1 MTHPSIERFFSRR
14 ALQAELNNR
23 PRLVLLEFP
32 PEKDQQAEFPVIA
45 QERLDNIQAA
55 PIFGPDSSEDA
66 DLDADHLLA
75 ELAAQYDR
83 KQADEMWQRCRDEAL
98 RAVIVGLGLGKVAAV
113 WDKRGGNVNTVHN
126 VRAKVYATEDERIR
140 YDQRGEYDPI
150 PYHKQENYIAAARRN
165 RKGLEDGAVVDAYT
179 GESFDLSD
187 KKNRQTK
194 PVVDHIV
201 AAKLIHEDQG
211 RVLAEIDGID
221 LANRDDNL
229 ATTSATINS
238 TKNSKT
244 AAEFGKYLNTTAP
257 QRRERI
263 AELETKGT
271 LTDKEQ
277 KQLAKLR
284 EQENIDMMRV
294 TEKEAAARSQIDKE
308 INRTYYTSMKFAGNV
323 VQTGAVEGV
332 KMGVQQALGEVLVE
346 FFAAIFDE
354 VNDWSRNHCPE
365 IELLTELK
373 VRLYKVAHRCEKKL
387 QVALDAFKQGSISG
401 FFSNLV
407 TTLINAFVTTSR
419 RMVRMLREGIFSL
432 IQGFKILLY
441 PPEGLSFREAIHE
454 ASKILFAGAM
464 VVGAIPVEEWLEKQ
478 LALIPLLTGI
488 APTVSTAIVGGLSA
502 LITAFGVYLI
512 DKADVFEVVQ
522 ERRLNGVHALL
533 LPSHS

>member
-1 MTHPSIERFFSRR
+1 
-14 ALQAELNNR
+14 
-23 PRLVLLEFP
+23 
-32 PEKDQQAEFPVIA
+32 
-45 QERLDNIQAA
+45 
-55 PIFGPDSSEDA
+55 
-66 DLDADHLLA
+66 
-75 ELAAQYDR
+75 
-83 KQADEMWQRCRDEAL
+83 
-98 RAVIVGLGLGKVAAV
+98 
-113 WDKRGGNVNTVHN
+113 
-126 VRAKVYATEDERIR
+126 
-140 YDQRGEYDPI
+140 
-150 PYHKQENYIAAARRN
+150 
-165 RKGLEDGAVVDAYT
+165 
-179 GESFDLSD
+179 
-187 KKNRQTK
+187 
-194 PVVDHIV
+194 
-201 AAKLIHEDQG
+201 
-211 RVLAEIDGID
+211 
-221 LANRDDNL
+221 
-229 ATTSATINS
+229 
-238 TKNSKT
+238 
-244 AAEFGKYLNTTAP
+244 
-257 QRRERI
+257 
-263 AELETKGT
+263 
-271 LTDKEQ
+271 
-277 KQLAKLR
+277 
-284 EQENIDMMRV
+284 MRV